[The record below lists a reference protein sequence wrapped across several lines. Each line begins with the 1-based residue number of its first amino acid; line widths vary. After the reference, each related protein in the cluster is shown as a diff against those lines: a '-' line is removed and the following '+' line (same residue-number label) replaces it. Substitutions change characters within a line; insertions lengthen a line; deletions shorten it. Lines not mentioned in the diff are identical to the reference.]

1 MMYLQPLS
9 VISIRPPKKGG
20 GEKGLLLEK
29 ETDIRTAIIDQLITY
44 PIQDPIKRPTLTG
57 FSDVFKAID
66 ASFERGEFN
75 FVGDPRDFKLCYL
88 TQASVL
94 HAHTE
99 NNLARPLGSFIVGD
113 TSTGKTELLYSVS
126 EIFPSQMKIN
136 LTSMSS
142 KALMYACQY
151 DKTYLN
157 GKIILVEEMK
167 GLDDPELQYLL
178 RILVTKGW
186 ATHIT
191 VKGGESEVIEIV
203 GRISLQST
211 GLPNDKLRDDTMNRM
226 VKLST
231 DSSYEQTKKVVDHI
245 KGRYSRR
252 LKKTDSETGSEFYH
266 NFFRGLKPYP
276 VNIPFAD
283 EIEFDGK
290 TPEQRRKAKI
300 FLDLLST
307 VTLLNQHKRN
317 FEDGYLIAERE
328 DFEILFGL
336 ISRNEKETNNHN
348 LKRTDSVILDVIQK
362 NFEKTEFA
370 YSDITGKKPGFT
382 EGIQDAYGMT
392 TIKNSILRLVDLG
405 LLERRISARVAYFRY
420 TQEFKSQ
427 NDWGVKDSFLA
438 SSQA

>member
-1 MMYLQPLS
+1 M
-9 VISIRPPKKGG
+9 
-20 GEKGLLLEK
+20 EKYPDVNKMVL
-29 ETDIRTAIIDQLITY
+29 DQLITY
-44 PIQDPIKRPTLTG
+44 PVCDLMKKPAPEG
-57 FSDVFKAID
+57 FSNVFEAID

-75 FVGDPRDFKLCYL
+75 FVGDVRDFKLCYL

-94 HAHTE
+94 HAHIE

-126 EIFPSQMKIN
+126 KLFPSGMKIN

-151 DKTYLN
+151 DQTYLN

-167 GLDDPELQYLL
+167 GLDDQELQYLL
-178 RILVTKGW
+178 RILVTKGR
-186 ATHIT
+186 ATHFT
-191 VKGGESEVIEIV
+191 VQGGQSETIEIV
-203 GRISLQST
+203 GGISLQST

-226 VKLST
+226 VRMST

-245 KGRYSRR
+245 KGRYSRKLR
-252 LKKTDSETGSEFYH
+252 KTENGLDPELYH
-266 NFFRGLKPYP
+266 DFFRGLKAYR
-276 VNIPFAD
+276 VDIPFAD

-307 VTLLNQHKRN
+307 VTLLNQHKRR
-317 FEDGYLIAERE
+317 FEDGYLIAEKE
-328 DFEILFGL
+328 DFEILYGL
-336 ISRNEKETNNHN
+336 ISQNEIETNSHN
-348 LKRTDSVILDVIQK
+348 LKQTDKIILDLIQEY
-362 NFEKTEFA
+362 FSETEFT

-382 EGIQDAYGMT
+382 EGVQDAYGMT
-392 TIKNSILRLVDLG
+392 TIKNSVLRLVDLG
-405 LLERRISARVAYFRY
+405 LLERRVSARVAYFRY
-420 TQEFKSQ
+420 TQEFKTQ
-427 NDWGVKDSFLA
+427 NDWGVKDSFLV